1 MEQSEYEPN
10 ELCGSHSQTA
20 VSPHIHHDIHL
31 IWKLK
36 GTGKKS
42 RRRIIDTCEKGQQV
56 FIICDSDGDN
66 CTVITE
72 TGDELGR
79 LTEKDAAY
87 YHKTVEK
94 HPHTIYIKRIHPNP
108 NEKPSVKILILLHQD
123 QSFAP
128 A

>member
-1 MEQSEYEPN
+1 MEKFAYKTN
-10 ELCGSHSQTA
+10 ELSSPNTKAA

-42 RRRIIDTCEKGQQV
+42 RRKAIETCQKGQQV
-56 FIICDSDGDN
+56 FIVCDSDGDN

-79 LTEKDAAY
+79 LTEKDAAC
-87 YHKTVEK
+87 YHKTIEN
-94 HPHTIYIKRIHPNP
+94 HPHTIYIKRIRPNP
-108 NEKPSVKILILLHQD
+108 DEKPSVKILILLHSN
-123 QSFAP
+123 QSFA
-128 A
+128 